1 MQTSTQ
7 HHKVKMTRI
16 LVLDLRKNASNLSF
30 NVRLCYTSLEWQRSH
45 KLMSVDATIAL
56 CGSELKDAT

>member
-1 MQTSTQ
+1 MQTATQ
-7 HHKVKMTRI
+7 HHKVKMARI
-16 LVLDLRKNASNLSF
+16 LVLDLRKNTSILSF

-45 KLMSVDATIAL
+45 KLMSVDATFAL